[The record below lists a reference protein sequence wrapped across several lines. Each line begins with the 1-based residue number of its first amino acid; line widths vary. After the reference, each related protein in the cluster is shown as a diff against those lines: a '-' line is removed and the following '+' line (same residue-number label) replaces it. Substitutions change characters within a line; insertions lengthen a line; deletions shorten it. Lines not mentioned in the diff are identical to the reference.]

1 MGAIF
6 DAIDVNDDGELSRE
20 ERQHA
25 KAAPPNTPP
34 CAAPRGCRA
43 LAAPQRGSS
52 ASSARA
58 WRLRA
63 ARHSL
68 EAAGPLGAPPPPRRS
83 SPPVTTQELR
93 GGLARYGALRL
104 ALGVGTYY
112 DYKQPSSG
120 SKPVE
125 YRYFW

>member
-1 MGAIF
+1 MLT
-6 DAIDVNDDGELSRE
+6 VRP
-20 ERQHA
+20 RQR
-25 KAAPPNTPP
+25 P
-34 CAAPRGCRA
+34 
-43 LAAPQRGSS
+43 S
-52 ASSARA
+52 A
-58 WRLRA
+58 
-63 ARHSL
+63 
-68 EAAGPLGAPPPPRRS
+68 APPPPPQRAPGGSGQRGTPWKRPALWAPRHRLVRS

-125 YRYFW
+125 KPVEYRYFW